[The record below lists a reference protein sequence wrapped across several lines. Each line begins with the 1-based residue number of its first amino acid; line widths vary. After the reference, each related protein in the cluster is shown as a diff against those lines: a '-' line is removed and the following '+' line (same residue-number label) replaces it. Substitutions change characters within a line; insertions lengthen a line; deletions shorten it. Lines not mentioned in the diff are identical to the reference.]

1 MFWFY
6 FHICFHFEQMV
17 KKKIRVQSEHTHI
30 HEASGDPDQEETSYE
45 FTQTLRHQI
54 INKRDGVN
62 QH

>member
-1 MFWFY
+1 
-6 FHICFHFEQMV
+6 MV
-17 KKKIRVQSEHTHI
+17 KKKIIRVQSEDTHI